1 MEVEMSRKKVFIT
14 RMLPQ
19 PAIDMLKERFDV
31 DIYEEDRAIPREVL
45 LERVKGI
52 DALLPLLT
60 DKIDAEV
67 MEAAGPNLKI
77 IANYAVGYDNI
88 DVEEATKRGI
98 VVTNTPGVLTETT
111 ADLAWA
117 LLMAIARRI
126 VEADKFTRA
135 GKFKGWGPMMFLG
148 SDVYGKTLGIVG
160 AGRIGTAV
168 AMRSKGFN
176 MKVLYTDVRRNETL
190 EKELGA
196 RKVELDELLRESD
209 FISLHVPLT
218 PETHHLIGER
228 ELKMMKKTAYLIN
241 TSRGPVID
249 EKALVEA
256 LKNGEIAGAALDVFE
271 NEPELTPGLAELD
284 NVVLTPHIGSASVET
299 RTRMATLAAENIIA
313 YFEGKRPPTVVNP
326 EVLEGRS

>member
-1 MEVEMSRKKVFIT
+1 MSRKKVFIT